1 MYQHDSPK
9 KDYLVI
15 VHRRVA
21 EHAKRMNIFLSAD
34 PGGIGSAFHRAEEGR
49 KKKLLFKAPIVL
61 I

>member
-21 EHAKRMNIFLSAD
+21 EDAKTMNIFSAD
-34 PGGIGSAFHRAEEGR
+34 PGRIGSAFHRAEEGR

>member
-1 MYQHDSPK
+1 
-9 KDYLVI
+9 
-15 VHRRVA
+15 
-21 EHAKRMNIFLSAD
+21 MNIFLSAD